1 MILYHKIRAV
11 EREFRNL
18 EKEVTAFQQVT
29 GLSCLA
35 RCGKCC
41 HRPDIAATPLEFL
54 PLAYHMYKTGVAE
67 VWYQKLTDESGNLC
81 PVFLPLLKEEDKGF
95 CSTYAYRGLICRLFG
110 YSANTDKWGNA
121 HLVACRPL
129 KEEKPED
136 LQKAQDHIQKGGIVP
151 LMRNYQLR
159 LMGIDP
165 ELSRQQLPIRQAIR
179 QALIVVLSYYAFRR
193 PRKSG

>member
-1 MILYHKIRAV
+1 MTLYHKIRAV

-41 HRPDIAATPLEFL
+41 HRPDIAATALEFL
-54 PLAYHMYKTGVAE
+54 PLAYHLYKSGLAE
-67 VWYQKLTDESGNLC
+67 TWYQKLSEESGNLC

-95 CSTYAYRGLICRLFG
+95 CSAYPYRGLICRLFG

-121 HLVACRPL
+121 NLVTCRPL
-129 KEEKPED
+129 KEEKTD
-136 LQKAQDHIQKGGIVP
+136 DVKSAQDYIQKGGNVP

-165 ELSRQQLPIRQAIR
+165 ELSRKQYPIREAIR
-179 QALIVVLSYYAFRR
+179 QALVVVLSYYAFRR

>member
-1 MILYHKIRAV
+1 M

-18 EKEVTAFQQVT
+18 EKEVTAFQHVT

-41 HRPDIAATPLEFL
+41 QRPDISATTLEFL
-54 PLAYHMYKTGVAE
+54 PLAYHLFKTGNAE
-67 VWYQKLTDESGNLC
+67 NWYHKLTDEPGNLC
-81 PVFLPLLKEEDKGF
+81 PVFIPLLKEGEQGF
-95 CSTYAYRGLICRLFG
+95 CSAYPYRGLICRLFG
-110 YSANTDKWGNA
+110 YSATTDKWGRAN
-121 HLVACRPL
+121 LVTCRPL
-129 KEEKPED
+129 KEEKTE
-136 LQKAQDHIQKGGIVP
+136 LVQQAQSHIESGGNVP

-165 ELSRQQLPIRQAIR
+165 ELSRNQLPIQEAIR
-179 QALIVVLSYYAFRR
+179 QALIVVLRYYAFRR